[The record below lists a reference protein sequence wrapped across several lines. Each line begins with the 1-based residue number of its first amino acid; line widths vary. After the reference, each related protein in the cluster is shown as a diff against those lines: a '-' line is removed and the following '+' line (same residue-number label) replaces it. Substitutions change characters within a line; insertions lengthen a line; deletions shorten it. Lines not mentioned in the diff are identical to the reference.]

1 MKEILKSMNVDEKI
15 LPHRSVL
22 TEISRAKDKLQS
34 PEDFAKETFNDSR
47 RITIAKAYAV
57 YAERLKSSDAMDFDD
72 LIYNT
77 VKLFQ
82 ENNDVLEYYQ
92 NLFKYI
98 MVDEYQDTNMAQYRL
113 ISMLAEKNRNICV
126 VGDDDQSFY

>member
-1 MKEILKSMNVDEKI
+1 MNIDEKI

-22 TEISRAKDKLQS
+22 TEISRAKDQLKG
-34 PEDFAKETFNDSR
+34 PEEFKKETYNDSR

-77 VKLFQ
+77 VKLFKKTAMF
-82 ENNDVLEYYQ
+82 L
-92 NLFKYI
+92 
-98 MVDEYQDTNMAQYRL
+98 
-113 ISMLAEKNRNICV
+113 NITKTCLNT
-126 VGDDDQSFY
+126 